1 MRSWLCLVFSAPP
14 RRASVSPTS
23 PHSSIHNRH
32 TSTPPPPQ
40 ALHAGV
46 VRDMERQERKRLN
59 RIDQDQQLELRKQLE
74 AEESK
79 WKGSA

>member
-1 MRSWLCLVFSAPP
+1 VVRHH
-14 RRASVSPTS
+14 PTLLF
-23 PHSSIHNRH
+23 HILA
-32 TSTPPPPQ
+32 TTLFFK

-59 RIDQDQQLELRKQLE
+59 RIEQDQQLELRKQLE

-79 WKGSA
+79 WKAKA